1 MNGDKQVMFK
11 EKRINETEWK
21 LGEDANS
28 MWNEMA
34 HCITS
39 VAKEVLGESRGN
51 RLTEQERGETNGR
64 RTTLMY
70 VLSCLHS
77 GKGI

>member
-1 MNGDKQVMFK
+1 MFK
-11 EKRINETEWK
+11 EKIINETEWK

-28 MWNEMA
+28 MQNEMA

-51 RLTEQERGETNGR
+51 RLTEQKETF
-64 RTTLMY
+64 Y
-70 VLSCLHS
+70 LSIIYINMMSHDLAWS
-77 GKGI
+77 TQS